1 MNTAAFHDPVVARQG
16 VLPRWSTEELCT
28 HASWSSSAT
37 SNSNLFSSIF
47 PPSNQLHKHYVRETA
62 GEAEKSWLWSGLYI
76 ESDRRRR
83 GGGARRWRWSREMGK
98 RWKKRQAC
106 VCFFWWQ
113 NSSFIINPVVWSRES
128 RFHSSLSFCVSG
140 YTILKLQLRA
150 GYFNMKGQS
159 SVRSDHRAFLI
170 SAFFIPECYLLA

>member
-16 VLPRWSTEELCT
+16 VLPRWSTEESCA

-37 SNSNLFSSIF
+37 SNSNLFFSIY
-47 PPSNQLHKHYVRETA
+47 PPQQPTSQTLRARDGGRGWEELAVVRSLYRVRQ
-62 GEAEKSWLWSGLYI
+62 AE
-76 ESDRRRR
+76 ER
-83 GGGARRWRWSREMGK
+83 RWSREMGK

-106 VCFFWWQ
+106 VFFGWQ
-113 NSSFIINPVVWSRES
+113 NSSFIINPVVWSGES

-159 SVRSDHRAFLI
+159 SVRSDHRAF
-170 SAFFIPECYLLA
+170 